1 MSHINILPRV
11 DRFHVFYGFKY
22 SKVYADKEREVTCN
36 IWSRQTHAGRQIV
49 KDIKT
54 VRQIHRQSYGQA
66 DRYTDSR
73 KDRQTDTQTVIQI
86 NRQAPDTQT
95 VRQIHRH

>member
-36 IWSRQTHAGRQIV
+36 IWSRQTHAGRQIDRFKQIHRQAESY
-49 KDIKT
+49 KDRD
-54 VRQIHRQSYGQA
+54 RQIHRQTG
-66 DRYTDSR
+66 RY
-73 KDRQTDTQTVIQI
+73 
-86 NRQAPDTQT
+86 
-95 VRQIHRH
+95 